1 MYQSKRDYETVVY
14 LEQLHILFKTA
25 WSYSISNVVYLSK
38 RWIGLSYVQC
48 SMEVL
53 QTNEV
58 IFH

>member
-25 WSYSISNVVYLSK
+25 WFYSISNVVYLSK
-38 RWIGLSYVQC
+38 RWIGLSYVHS

-53 QTNEV
+53 QTN
-58 IFH
+58 